1 MKRKWI
7 LSLSCVLFAMLLF
20 GCGTES
26 GEENITFTGE
36 VQEVNDGSVLVSTTD
51 DVGFDLATVR
61 FEEGAEPDFT
71 LAEGQ
76 TLRITILP
84 QIAES
89 YPVQVTAVSVELLS
103 DAETLAQSACDVSRA
118 A

>member
-1 MKRKWI
+1 
-7 LSLSCVLFAMLLF
+7 
-20 GCGTES
+20 
-26 GEENITFTGE
+26 
-36 VQEVNDGSVLVSTTD
+36 
-51 DVGFDLATVR
+51 VR

-89 YPVQVTAVSVELLS
+89 YPVQVTAVSVELLDDTGTS
-103 DAETLAQSACDVSRA
+103 VQNADDVSRA